1 MAVSEVFTRPISPLE
16 WMRLASPPDSMA
28 IQIVV
33 EGAGSLDVERL
44 RHAVAVA
51 GDACPGARLVRRGRR
66 WVDSGIAPEVRVVA
80 GHAADVP
87 DLINSPALARP
98 LRGDRGRPMT
108 EVVLFPGPTPTMVF
122 RTHHA
127 LMDGRGALTWVA
139 EVFAALR
146 GEQGRPAV
154 DAVTEAD
161 LLAQAGVEPQP
172 PARRFVDV
180 VLESRA
186 AASRRTGVRLR
197 RSVTGN
203 HPALV
208 AKITEALVRQHDAD
222 ELICLI
228 PVDLRRHRPQAR
240 LTANLSGGLT
250 LPISASMTWQQ
261 IHQRLLLA
269 LSRNEELASLPTSKA
284 AASILR
290 LPLGLHRATGQLA
303 DATLSR
309 RGQAPWH
316 FAITHLGQ
324 VELAEFSTADFQAR
338 TVYSAPWRGLL
349 VPPTISIIECDR
361 HTEIVLSMDDDPA
374 LTARGE
380 QLLDGIVDRLAPP
393 ESRLSG
399 GTPDPR
405 YEQGTLVSLFRAAVA
420 AHPDSIALS
429 TDDSEVTFAELDLRV
444 TAVAAE
450 LRRRGVRTGDV
461 VGVLAGR
468 SIAAIAA
475 IFGILRAGAAF
486 LPLDTEHPDAR
497 LASVL
502 TAAAARVCVVERA
515 HAGRPAV
522 PAGCAALVLEDL
534 PTTTEETVEIAVAPE
549 DLAAVFYTS
558 GSTGRP
564 KGVELEHRNLA
575 GYAGWAIEALG
586 IDADCCF
593 AMFSSLAY
601 VGPYTA
607 VFLPLFA
614 GGRIELATGEP
625 NHVTLRRLLR
635 ERGVNC
641 LKVTP
646 SHLELINR
654 LDVRAE
660 GIRLVVFGGE
670 RLRSSVAARAQE
682 IFGPECRIFNAD
694 GLTEMSGGCTLH
706 RYDPDLDDP
715 ARSVPIG
722 RPVRGTVIT
731 LHDPNG
737 VAVPEGEVG
746 EMYFAGI
753 QLCRGY
759 HDRPELNKER
769 FVQLADG
776 TRAYRSGDLAR
787 MLPGGELEHMG
798 RIDDQIKILGHR
810 IEPTEVAGALEK
822 HDAVVQAL
830 VVPHT
835 RDTGHEQTTLC
846 GYVVLS
852 RPVPSAEL
860 IAHAASLLP
869 RHLVPSVVLTMAEF
883 PRIANGKIDVKALP
897 DPYPARADAERQT
910 EPLDDIATQVA
921 RIWADTLGI
930 GIAEVIRQGDFNL
943 LGGDSIS
950 LLAMLASV
958 SRELVRDAGTDFV
971 GASEKVIGNPT
982 LDQVVEMVHELNG
995 PTRSAEHRA
1004 G

>member
-1 MAVSEVFTRPISPLE
+1 MV
-16 WMRLASPPDSMA
+16 
-28 IQIVV
+28 IQIFV
-33 EGAGSLDVERL
+33 EGAGSVDVERL

-51 GDACPGARLVRRGRR
+51 GDACPGARLLRRGRR
-66 WVDSGIAPEVRVVA
+66 WVDSGIAPNVRVMA
-80 GHAADVP
+80 GRAAGVS
-87 DLINSPALARP
+87 DLMNSPELAHP

-108 EVVLFPGPTPTMVF
+108 EVVLITGPTPTVVF

-127 LMDGRGALTWVA
+127 IMDGRGALTWVA

-154 DAVTEAD
+154 DALTEAD
-161 LLAQAGVEPQP
+161 LQAQAGVEPQP

-180 VLESRA
+180 VLQSRA
-186 AASRRTGVRLR
+186 AASRRTGVCLR
-197 RSVTGN
+197 RSVSGN

-208 AKITEALVRQHDAD
+208 AKITEALVRGHDVD

-240 LTANLSGGLT
+240 LTANLAGALT
-250 LPISASMTWQQ
+250 LPISTSMTWQQ
-261 IHQRLLLA
+261 IHQRVLLA
-269 LSRNEELASLPTSKA
+269 LSRNEELANMPTTKA
-284 AASILR
+284 AEAILR
-290 LPLGLHRATGQLA
+290 LPLGLHKATGRLG
-303 DATLSR
+303 DAILGR

-316 FAITHLGQ
+316 FAISHLGR

-338 TVYSAPWRGLL
+338 TVYSVPLRGLL
-349 VPPTISIIECDR
+349 VPPTISIIESDR
-361 HTEIVLSMDDDPA
+361 RTEIVLSMDDDPT

-380 QLLDGIVDRLAPP
+380 QLLDSIVATLSPP

-399 GTPDPR
+399 GMPDPR
-405 YEQGTLVSLFRAAVA
+405 YEHSTLVSLFRAAVA

-429 TDDSEVTFAELDLRV
+429 TDDSEVTFAELDQRV

-461 VGVLAGR
+461 VGIMAGR
-468 SIAAIAA
+468 SIAAIAG
-475 IFGILRAGAAF
+475 IFGILRSGAAF
-486 LPLDTEHPDAR
+486 LPLDTAHPDAR

-502 TAAAARVCVVERA
+502 TAAAARVCLAERA
-515 HAGRPAV
+515 HAGRSAI

-534 PTTTEETVEIAVAPE
+534 PTTTEDAVEIAVAPE

-558 GSTGRP
+558 GSTGQP

-575 GYAGWAIEALG
+575 GYAGWSIEALG
-586 IDADCCF
+586 IDADSCF

-601 VGPYTA
+601 LGPYTA
-607 VFLPLFA
+607 VFLPLFT
-614 GGRIELATGEP
+614 GGRIVLATGEP
-625 NHVTLRRLLR
+625 NHVTLSLLLN

-646 SHLELINR
+646 SHLELIDR
-654 LDVRAE
+654 LDVRPA
-660 GIRLVVFGGE
+660 GVRLVVVGGE
-670 RLRSSVAARAQE
+670 RLRGSVAARAQE
-682 IFGPECRIFNAD
+682 IFGPECRIFNAN
-694 GLTEMSGGCTLH
+694 GITEMSGGCTLH

-722 RPVRGTVIT
+722 RPVRGTDIT
-731 LHDPNG
+731 LLDPNG
-737 VAVPEGEVG
+737 VAVPEGAVG
-746 EMYFAGI
+746 EMHFAGL
-753 QLCRGY
+753 QVGRGY
-759 HDRPELNKER
+759 RGRPELTSER

-787 MLPGGELEHMG
+787 VLPSGELEHVG

-810 IEPTEVAGALEK
+810 IEPTEVAVALEK
-822 HDAVVQAL
+822 HDAVIQAL

-852 RPVPSAEL
+852 RPVPAAEL

-869 RHLVPSVVLTMAEF
+869 RHLVPSVVLTMPEF
-883 PRIANGKIDVKALP
+883 PRITNGKIDLKALP
-897 DPYPARADAERQT
+897 DPYPATDDAEGQA
-910 EPLDDIATQVA
+910 EPLDDIAAQVA

-930 GIAEVIRQGDFNL
+930 DIAEVIRQGDFNL

-958 SRELVRDAGTDFV
+958 SRLLVRDAGTDFV

-982 LDQVVEMVHELNG
+982 LSQVVKLVHELNDPAG
-995 PTRSAEHRA
+995 STEHRA
-1004 G
+1004 DWCPPAG